1 MKNKILHILKQ
12 TRKRC
17 LFLRYRKGCEVVS
30 KKWYR
35 RFLIMFLLLVTILET
50 GYSVERI
57 KMEYEE
63 EQVSTG
69 NISNDM
75 LILGGMPI
83 GIYMK
88 TDGVLVLGTDEIEC
102 IDGLE
107 YEPAKRLVREGDYI
121 IGLNGEEINTK
132 NELVIRVAKL
142 ESENVILQIRREGE
156 EIQVK
161 MKAVQVNN
169 HNYKLGVWVKDSM
182 QGLGTVTYL
191 KYDGTFA
198 ALGHGIYNAASSELL
213 EMKDGRVYH
222 TNILG
227 IKKGVKGTPGGIEG
241 VIIYNSRNYLGMID
255 ANTNIGIYG
264 KLDNINNLTQE
275 KKLVSIAKKQQIELG
290 RASIYCTIE
299 DQIEEFEIEIEQIDF
314 YPPEKNKGMVLRI
327 TDERLLEKTG
337 GIVQGMSGSPIIQ
350 DGKLVGAVTH
360 VLVNDPTRGYGIF
373 IENMLSAEE

>member
-1 MKNKILHILKQ
+1 M
-12 TRKRC
+12 R
-17 LFLRYRKGCEVVS
+17 
-30 KKWYR
+30 WYR

-191 KYDGTFA
+191 KNDGTFA
-198 ALGHGIYNAASSELL
+198 ALGHGIYDAASSELL

-290 RASIYCTIE
+290 TASIYCTIE
-299 DQIEEFEIEIEQIDF
+299 DRIEEFEIEIEQIDY

-337 GIVQGMSGSPIIQ
+337 GIVQGMSGSPIVQ
-350 DGKLVGAVTH
+350 NGTLVGAVTH

-373 IENMLSAEE
+373 IENMLEAAE

>member
-1 MKNKILHILKQ
+1 M
-12 TRKRC
+12 R
-17 LFLRYRKGCEVVS
+17 
-30 KKWYR
+30 WYR

-107 YEPAKRLVREGDYI
+107 YEPAKRIVREGDYI
-121 IGLNGEEINTK
+121 IGLNGKEIRTK
-132 NELVIRVAKL
+132 NELVIQVAKL
-142 ESENVILQIRREGE
+142 ESENVNLQIRREGE

-191 KYDGTFA
+191 KNDGTFA
-198 ALGHGIYNAASSELL
+198 ALGHGIYDAASSELL

-255 ANTNIGIYG
+255 VNTNIGIYG

-275 KKLVSIAKKQQIELG
+275 KKLVPIAKKQQIELG
-290 RASIYCTIE
+290 TASIYCTIE
-299 DQIEEFEIEIEQIDF
+299 DRIEEFEIEIEQIDF

-360 VLVNDPTRGYGIF
+360 VLVNDPTMGYGIF
-373 IENMLSAEE
+373 IENMLEAAR